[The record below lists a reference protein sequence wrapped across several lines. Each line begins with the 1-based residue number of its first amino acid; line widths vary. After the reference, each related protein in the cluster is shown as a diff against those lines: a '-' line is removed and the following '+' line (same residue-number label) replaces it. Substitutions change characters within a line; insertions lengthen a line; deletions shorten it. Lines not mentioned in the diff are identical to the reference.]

1 MKVLYKNE
9 IAVVMPQFGRDHQLL
24 AKVSNAARC
33 TTSDKWPNFETMT
46 ANGFRLFFIILFVFI
61 MTACG
66 QSKSTSL
73 SVEPSSSAPI
83 DLKVG
88 EGFVDPLGYYEV
100 SPRFSW
106 VLPETSGGL
115 SQSAYQIQVAS
126 SEAQFSEAI
135 YLWDSGKVLSDKT
148 SWVDYEGQALAS
160 RQRLFWR
167 VKVWDENDQ
176 SSAWSASQTI
186 ELGLLNKSDWL
197 GKWIGHPDTVL
208 SKNPTQPTLATP
220 QYLRNSF
227 EVKGEVKQAR
237 LYITAKGLFKPY
249 LNGDEIAGEDV
260 MTPGWTPYAKRVE
273 SLTYDITDNI
283 VQGENAIAA
292 SLAGGWYAGRVS
304 DFLDR
309 DHRLPARLLAQ
320 IEIAY
325 TSGETQILTTNKDW
339 VVSQS
344 GPIRFAS
351 IYDGEHYDQ
360 SLEFSGWNDVD
371 FKSTGWAQVITEP
384 LDVKVSIEP
393 KRHAPIRFRESLPVK
408 EIIDVKDGTTIFD
421 FGQNM
426 VGVPKLRIPVL
437 AGQEVKVRYAEAL
450 HKGGFYTDNYRSAQ
464 SINLYRPSEDGWI
477 DYQPTFTY
485 HGYRYVE
492 VSGYDTSYA
501 PAKDWATAR
510 VQHSDIRIHA
520 NFESSDAKLNQ
531 LSENIIWGLRSNFY
545 DIPLDCPQR
554 DERLGWTGDAQ
565 VFVTPSMYMAD
576 TYGFWAAWLQ
586 SVREEQG
593 PDGKIPL
600 YIPFVEWI
608 NFASSG
614 WGDAVTII
622 PWELYMSTGDETILA
637 DNYEMMKGWVNY
649 HGIKSEDF
657 ISNMTTFGDWLQPYP
672 QNVTP
677 KNNGNR
683 GDTNF
688 NLIGTAY
695 YARSVELTI
704 KTAEVLGNDDD
715 VQRLKALHS
724 DIKEAFFDRF
734 FDEDLKLKQGRPT
747 QTTYLLGLAYDL
759 FPEGKRS
766 VALAHLI
773 DQIEK
778 ADFHLRTGFLGT
790 PLLTQVLQDAGRSDV
805 IYELLFKESYPSWFY
820 SINNGATTTWER
832 WNSYSIEE
840 GFNPQGM
847 NSLNHY
853 AYGTVSRWFYEG
865 ILGITPAKP
874 GFKHIRIEPQ
884 FSQQLSHAKGGYTT
898 PQGEVFV
905 DWSLEGNKLDLEIR
919 VPKNSVAD
927 IILPIGDA
935 ESLVVNGE
943 SKLAEDLVGIKPG
956 LYKIGAFLN

>member
-1 MKVLYKNE
+1 MIVNRLKFVL
-9 IAVVMPQFGRDHQLL
+9 IVLL
-24 AKVSNAARC
+24 AS
-33 TTSDKWPNFETMT
+33 
-46 ANGFRLFFIILFVFI
+46 IIS
-61 MTACG
+61 ACD
-66 QSKSTSL
+66 SASTS
-73 SVEPSSSAPI
+73 EPNISSAPVE
-83 DLKVG
+83 LKVG
-88 EGFVDPLGYYEV
+88 EGFVDPLGHYEL

-106 VLPETSGGL
+106 VLPETSSGL

-126 SEAQFSEAI
+126 SEAQFSDLVD
-135 YLWDSGKVLSDKT
+135 LWDSGNVPSDKT
-148 SWVDYEGQALAS
+148 SWVDYKGEPLVS
-160 RQRLFWR
+160 RQKLFWR
-167 VKVWDENDQ
+167 VKVWDENDVP
-176 SSAWSASQTI
+176 SAWSVPQSI
-186 ELGLLNKSDWL
+186 ELGLLNNSDWK
-197 GKWIGHPDTVL
+197 GQWIGHPDTDL
-208 SKNPTQPTLATP
+208 SNSPSQAKLATP
-220 QYLRNSF
+220 QYLRRSF
-227 EVKGEVKQAR
+227 EVTGEVKQAR

-249 LNGDEIAGEDV
+249 VNGAEIAGEDV

-309 DHRLPARLLAQ
+309 DHRVPARVLAQ
-320 IEIAY
+320 IEILY
-325 TSGETQILTTNKDW
+325 VNGETQILTTNKDW
-339 VVSQS
+339 IASQS

-360 SLEFSGWNDVD
+360 SMELEGWNNISFDA
-371 FKSTGWAQVITEP
+371 TGWVQAVAEP
-384 LDVKVSIEP
+384 LETGVSIEP

-408 EIIDVKDGTTIFD
+408 EIINVKDGTTIFD

-426 VGVPKLRIPVL
+426 VGVPNLQIPVL

-450 HKGGFYTDNYRSAQ
+450 HKGEFYTDNYRSAK
-464 SINLYRPSEDGWI
+464 STNIYRPSEDGWI

-485 HGYRYVE
+485 HGYRYIE
-492 VSGYDTSYA
+492 ISGYDTSYA
-501 PAKDWATAR
+501 PAKDWARAR

-520 NFESSDAKLNQ
+520 NFESSDRKLNQ

-622 PWELYMSTGDETILA
+622 PWELYMATGDEKILA
-637 DNYEMMKGWVNY
+637 DNYEMMKGWVDY
-649 HGIKSEDF
+649 HGIKSKEF

-688 NLIGTAY
+688 SLIGTAY
-695 YARSVELTI
+695 YARSVELTF
-704 KTAEVLGNDDD
+704 KTAEVLGKDQE
-715 VQRLKALHS
+715 VQSLKTLHR
-724 DIKEAFFDRF
+724 DIKQAFIQRF
-734 FDEDLKLKQGRPT
+734 FDEDLKLRKGDPT

-759 FPEGKRS
+759 FPEEKRS
-766 VALAHLI
+766 LAVEHLMTE
-773 DQIEK
+773 IEK

-790 PLLTQVLQDAGRSDV
+790 PLLTQVLQESGRSDL
-805 IYELLFKESYPSWFY
+805 IYKLLFKESYPSWFY

-832 WNSYSIEE
+832 WNSYSIED

-865 ILGITPAKP
+865 ILGITPVEP

-884 FSQQLSHAKGGYTT
+884 FGQQLSHAKGGYTT

-905 DWSLEGNKLDLEIR
+905 DWSTEGRKLDLEIR

-935 ESLVVNGE
+935 GNLVVNGE
-943 SKLAEDLVGIKPG
+943 PKLADGLMGVKPG
-956 LYKIGAFLN
+956 LYKISASLN